1 MQRRHRATPVLAVV
15 VGLAAVVLLT
25 LTGCSTSSPAAG
37 STQPTTESDQ
47 GGETDAGAEAEG
59 EAGQTEAER
68 EANGAA
74 ERIDAWHQAKE
85 AGTLRVQAAA
95 AAPAVGWSGEQA
107 ISPTA
112 DDWEPAI
119 AADPNS
125 AFVYLLTTRY
135 SPPAACRNKCPLPYI
150 MLKVSSDGGATWG
163 PDRYIC
169 TCSGVGSQADPII
182 EVVPNTGAVYSVFM
196 NGFNVMF
203 TKSTDH
209 GATWSTPVKTYG
221 NVAWNDKPILATSDN
236 GQDIYVS
243 WNGPTSGDPWV
254 AQSHNGGTT
263 WTQTKIVDS
272 PRYFFAFDGDVLP
285 NGTVVFSEASLD
297 YSGPHSTLV
306 GQSQDQRAALDEQ
319 RRVVHVEPGRHRR
332 ARARLHGGRVSGGL
346 LPGPHG
352 DQRGWER
359 EPRPAL
365 RRSNDLPWQRN
376 RLVTPIDRRWGHL
389 VRAAG
394 TIDLGRDGRLP
405 GRRVTRER
413 RRARLV
419 HADERRQLRCL
430 ERLVPT
436 STDGGTT
443 WAAPVKISDVTAG
456 ATYKTAN
463 GFLDPSA
470 TTARSR
476 SRTPARRSRPGAK
489 ATPTQ
494 APAGP
499 GSTARLAARIGGAAR
514 GRPAQP

>member
-1 MQRRHRATPVLAVV
+1 MRPTPVPRPKARPGRPKQSVRRT
-15 VGLAAVVLLT
+15 ARRSA
-25 LTGCSTSSPAAG
+25 STRGIRPRRPGRSASKP
-37 STQPTTESDQ
+37 PP
-47 GGETDAGAEAEG
+47 
-59 EAGQTEAER
+59 
-68 EANGAA
+68 
-74 ERIDAWHQAKE
+74 
-85 AGTLRVQAAA
+85 

-254 AQSHNGGTT
+254 AQSHDGGTT

-272 PRYFFAFDGDVLP
+272 QRTSSRSTATCCPTARSVRRGEPRL
-285 NGTVVFSEASLD
+285 
-297 YSGPHSTLV
+297 
-306 GQSQDQRAALDEQ
+306 QRAAQHAGPSQIENVLRSRQ
-319 RRVVHVEPGRHRR
+319 RRVVTSNRGRHRR

-352 DQRGWER
+352 DVGGRRAGTSSS
-359 EPRPAL
+359 L
-365 RRSNDLPWQRN
+365 RRGDDPRGNQTSVAQR
-376 RLVTPIDRRWGHL
+376 
-389 VRAAG
+389 
-394 TIDLGRDGRLP
+394 
-405 GRRVTRER
+405 
-413 RRARLV
+413 
-419 HADERRQLRCL
+419 
-430 ERLVPT
+430 
-436 STDGGTT
+436 STDGGGTWSAPVTLSRPARRPTPGGRVARQRRRPRLVLPDPSGGNFDAWNVWYRSSTDGGAT
-443 WAAPVKISDVTAG
+443 WAAPVKISDVTGG
-456 ATYKTAN
+456 AAYKTAA
-463 GFLDPSA
+463 GFLEPYGDYGEIAITNTGKTIA
-470 TTARSR
+470 TWGEGNSYT
-476 SRTPARRSRPGAK
+476 
-489 ATPTQ
+489 
-494 APAGP
+494 GP
-499 GSTARLAARIGGAAR
+499 GGSWFNRQT
-514 GRPAQP
+514 